1 MKKGKYPQMRI
12 DDRLYGIIEMYSEE
26 LKKKGI
32 TKPMSKVMTD
42 IYNEHQQM
50 VCVLTEIIQG
60 HQVDTNIGIM
70 EKVGKKTLITGP
82 LILEPEE
89 RVLLAFHS
97 NVKKNSARPTV
108 EPKPPYKSTETKA
121 PEASKPQEL
130 DPKPSWISYRHSDGF
145 DYKVMIFKGMA
156 RIPSSL
162 LKKILDY
169 TPEQRLSLKKEILRQ
184 YQEKTEVFT
193 YKTIEGYT
201 YDIRV
206 IDGIFQ
212 YPLDLLNKI
221 YGLSQSENLALRMDI
236 QKQYSK
242 FKEAKS

>member
-12 DDRLYGIIEMYSEE
+12 DNRLYGIVEMYSE
-26 LKKKGI
+26 KNKR
-32 TKPMSKVMTD
+32 PMSKVMTD

-50 VCVLTEIIQG
+50 LCVLTEIIQG
-60 HQVDTNIGIM
+60 HQPNICVGIM

-82 LILEPEE
+82 LILEPDE
-89 RVLLAFHS
+89 RVVLAYE
-97 NVKKNSARPTV
+97 NTVKKNTSRPAV

-121 PEASKPQEL
+121 PEASQPQEP
-130 DPKPSWISYRHSDGF
+130 DSKTPASFTYRHSDGN
-145 DYKVMIFKGMA
+145 DYRVFIIKGTA
-156 RIPSSL
+156 RIPVSL
-162 LKKILDY
+162 LRKVVNY
-169 TPEQRLSLKKEILRQ
+169 TPEQRLSMKKEILRQ
-184 YQEKTEVFT
+184 YQEKSEIFT

-201 YDIRV
+201 YEIRV

-212 YPLDLLNKI
+212 YPIDLLNKI